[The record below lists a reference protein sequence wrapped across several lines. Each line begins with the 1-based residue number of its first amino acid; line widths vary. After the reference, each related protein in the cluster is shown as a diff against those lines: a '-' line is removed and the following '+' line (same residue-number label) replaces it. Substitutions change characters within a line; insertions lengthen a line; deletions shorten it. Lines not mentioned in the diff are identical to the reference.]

1 MRTQGVTLDVSRAI
15 AEGTSVDAFRAAALD
30 QLVQSRQNFQPKW
43 TPGESKDIARF
54 DLGRAL
60 RSMTAG
66 RQLDGIEAEIAAE
79 GEKEAREAGISNSG
93 ALMLPRAFVRAG
105 MTATGT
111 TSTAGD
117 QGGMTVAT
125 AKGALLDDFFN
136 ASVLRDLGAT
146 VLEGLV
152 GNLDMPRL
160 IAGTDPAGKAE
171 NAEADAATATTAQL
185 QLRPKRLPAY
195 IDISDQ
201 LLNQSSSAIEAL
213 LRRHLQNQ
221 LLAIQERAF
230 FHGSGSNEA
239 AGIAGTSG
247 IGAVVGGATGAAP
260 TWAHIVSLEEKVDA
274 QNGAMGSLAY
284 VSNGQI
290 RAKLKQTPKQGS
302 GVEGNF
308 ILSDLAPNT
317 INGYRAA
324 FTNAV
329 RRNLEKS
336 TSGAVLSAIF
346 FGNFA
351 DYVIG
356 YWGGLALEVVR
367 DAAGAKKGERS
378 LVANVYYDGGVLRP
392 KSFSAMVDA
401 AGA

>member
-1 MRTQGVTLDVSRAI
+1 
-15 AEGTSVDAFRAAALD
+15 
-30 QLVQSRQNFQPKW
+30 
-43 TPGESKDIARF
+43 
-54 DLGRAL
+54 
-60 RSMTAG
+60 MTAG